1 MLAHWKESYDKPR
14 QCIKKQRHHFADK
27 GPYSESYDFSN
38 SHIWMWELD
47 HKEGWVPKNWCFQIV
62 VLEKTLESLL
72 DSKEIKPVSPKGNQP
87 WIFTGRSDAPILCLP
102 DVNSWVIGKDPDA
115 GKDWGQKEKGAAEDE
130 MLDIIM
136 DSMDTNLSSLQE
148 IVEDREAWC
157 AAVHGLAKCQTQIS
171 EWGTNK
177 KAVLWGKCTALTTY
191 KKRNNDLKSII

>member
-1 MLAHWKESYDKPR
+1 MR
-14 QCIKKQRHHFADK
+14 
-27 GPYSESYDFSN
+27 
-38 SHIWMWELD
+38 ELD
-47 HKEGWVPKNWCFQIV
+47 HKEGWEQKNWCFWTAVLEDTLESPLDRRSNQSVLKEINPEYSLEGLMLQYFV
-62 VLEKTLESLL
+62 YLMWTAEWLEKTLML
-72 DSKEIKPVSPKGNQP
+72 
-87 WIFTGRSDAPILCLP
+87 
-102 DVNSWVIGKDPDA
+102 GKTED
-115 GKDWGQKEKGAAEDE
+115 KRRKGAAEDE